1 MGCERISE
9 GHPKIIKS
17 RKLLPPRARGTARGG
32 GVTSALQTGG
42 GTAGACLAGA
52 GAIGEK
58 RPEVPWEAEGQRS
71 WRFCL
76 FLPSSLVPDL
86 PRDQGARRSGTD
98 RPHGNR
104 EQGEDR
110 GTGRQRGLNDGG
122 DAKVSKYWL
131 LLTDR

>member
-1 MGCERISE
+1 MSPAPFRQEVGPQVPAWQEPEPSGRS
-9 GHPKIIKS
+9 G
-17 RKLLPPRARGTARGG
+17 RG
-32 GVTSALQTGG
+32 
-42 GTAGACLAGA
+42 
-52 GAIGEK
+52 
-58 RPEVPWEAEGQRS
+58 PEVPWEAEGQRS

-98 RPHGNR
+98 RPRGSR

-110 GTGRQRGLNDGG
+110 GTGCQRGLNNAG